1 LGPAGEIHDRTRLIL
16 PRERVDAW
24 LDPRLTA
31 TDKANKLLRG
41 IKVEQME
48 IRPVSR
54 DVNGVGINRPD
65 LINPAEDAVDAPLQL
80 TLA

>member
-1 LGPAGEIHDRTRLIL
+1 
-16 PRERVDAW
+16 
-24 LDPRLTA
+24 
-31 TDKANKLLRG
+31 
-41 IKVEQME
+41 ME